1 MHWKELLMLNHIN
14 KEKMNPSRVVLL
26 GGNGF
31 VGREISNSLK
41 RENISTLS
49 ISSKDIDLTQESSVE
64 KLSSILKESDS
75 LVFLSALTPDKGR
88 GIEAFEKN
96 IKMAIHVS
104 KAIEKQT
111 VSHLIYLSS
120 DPVYPMKETLISES
134 TTPDPEDLYGLMH
147 LTREKMMAMTFQ
159 NTAIV
164 RSTLIYGANDTHN
177 SYGPNRIRRM
187 ADEKKEITL
196 FGGGEE
202 TRDHILVTD
211 LSQLILSILKHKSVG
226 QLNAVT
232 GQSISYFDLA
242 KEIASLYQSIKV
254 TLTERKNP
262 ITHRHFDNTNIF
274 KCFPSFQFTPLKE
287 GLRIVYDQIS
297 KEKIT

>member
-1 MHWKELLMLNHIN
+1 MLNHIN
-14 KEKMNPSRVVLL
+14 KEKINPSRVVLL

-31 VGREISNSLK
+31 VGQEIFNSLK
-41 RENISTLS
+41 KENIPTLS

-64 KLSSILKESDS
+64 KLSSLLKESDS

-96 IKMAIHVS
+96 IKMAIHVA
-104 KAIEKQT
+104 KAIEIRT
-111 VSHLIYLSS
+111 VSHLVYLSS
-120 DPVYPMKETLISES
+120 DAVFSMGEPLVTEE
-134 TTPDPEDLYGLMH
+134 TTPIPEDLYGLMH
-147 LTREKMMAMTFQ
+147 LTREKLMAMTFQ
-159 NTAIV
+159 NTAII
-164 RSTLIYGANDTHN
+164 RPTLVYGAKDTHN

-211 LSQLILSILKHKSVG
+211 LAQLILNILKHKSTG

-242 KEIASLYQSIKV
+242 KEIASLYQSVKV

-262 ITHRHFDNTNIF
+262 ITHRHFDNTNVF
-274 KCFPSFQFTPLKE
+274 KCFPSFQFTPLKD